1 MKMEEGVIAELGE
14 RGSGFIRRSFSKE
27 QLFFH
32 GDSLVNSSFAELR
45 EGDPVR
51 FEMTE
56 SKKGPYATRV
66 EKV

>member
-1 MKMEEGVIAELGE
+1 MEMEEGVITELGE
-14 RGSGFIRRSFSKE
+14 RSSGFITRKISKE

-32 GDSLVNSSFAELR
+32 GDSLVNSVFAELR
-45 EGDPVR
+45 AGDPVR